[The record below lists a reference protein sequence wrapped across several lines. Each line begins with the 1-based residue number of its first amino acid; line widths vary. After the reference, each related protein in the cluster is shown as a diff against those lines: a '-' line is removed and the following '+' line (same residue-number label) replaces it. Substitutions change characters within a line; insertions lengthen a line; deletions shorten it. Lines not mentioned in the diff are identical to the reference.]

1 LEIKMSR
8 QQSGFTL
15 VELVIVIV
23 ILGLLAATALPRF
36 INITTDARIASV
48 QGVAGGLRGAA
59 SLAKAQ
65 SMVTGSDGSGCGGAA
80 TYTVCMEGVPVGVT
94 ASGYPRAGTGLT
106 ATGIQAAMQGTDGY
120 LVTDTTATAAA
131 FRPSNGGNPSCQA
144 LYDAATATVTVAS
157 GGCGS

>member
-1 LEIKMSR
+1 MSK

-48 QGVAGGLRGAA
+48 QGVAGGLRSAA

-65 SMVTGSDGSGCGGAA
+65 TMISGSGGG
-80 TYTVCMEGVPVGVT
+80 TITMDGVAVNIN
-94 ASGYPRAGTGLT
+94 ASGYPDSDAN
-106 ATGIQAAMQGTDGY
+106 GIALAMQGTDGY
-120 LVTDTTATAAA
+120 NIVYTGAADDGTAD
-131 FRPSNGGNPSCQA
+131 FRPTNGGSATCQA
-144 LYDAATATVTVAS
+144 SYAASTSVVTVAS
-157 GGCGS
+157 TGC

>member
-1 LEIKMSR
+1 MQEINMSK

-48 QGVAGGLRGAA
+48 QGVAGGLRSAA

-65 SMVTGSDGSGCGGAA
+65 TMISGSGGG
-80 TYTVCMEGVPVGVT
+80 TITMDGVAVNIN
-94 ASGYPRAGTGLT
+94 ASGYPDSDAN
-106 ATGIQAAMQGTDGY
+106 GIAKAMQGTDGY
-120 LVTDTTATAAA
+120 NIVYTGTADGGTADFQPA
-131 FRPSNGGNPSCQA
+131 NGGGTTCQA
-144 LYDAATATVTVAS
+144 SYAASTGAVTVAS
-157 GGCGS
+157 TGC

>member
-1 LEIKMSR
+1 MSK

-36 INITTDARIASV
+36 INITQDARIASV

-65 SMVTGSDGSGCGGAA
+65 LLVAGSGGVGCGGF
-80 TYTVCMEGVPVGVT
+80 TSPGTICMDGT
-94 ASGYPRAGTGLT
+94 AVQVASTGYPDGAANGIGT
-106 ATGIQAAMQGTDGY
+106 AMQSTDGY
-120 LVTDTTATAAA
+120 NVDYTTAAA
-131 FRPSNGGNPSCQA
+131 VTFRPANGGNSTCQA
-144 LYDAATATVTVAS
+144 TYFYNGGTVTVA
-157 GGCGS
+157 